1 VGSGWLGDL
10 LPGQARRAYAAL
22 PARHARWR
30 SGALRP
36 EIAPPVDE
44 SKEKNA
50 IPPPGA
56 AAASAADKSSDKKA
70 DEKPAEKKPDAASD
84 TLPIDVSGYAPSPDG
99 KWLAVWARDPETP
112 GEKKQKDAK
121 ADASRVDHETHGTR
135 LYLVALKADGSV
147 DGALQ
152 AVAVAPDVHLAVWA
166 PAADR
171 LAVMTEGANEIS
183 DLGPAGAA
191 WLVNATTPQKPLK
204 LDGVPATVGGGA
216 AWRPDGGEI
225 VFVANTPEDAPP
237 GYDELFAL
245 PVDANGVGLARHGGF
260 RRDLLD
266 SRTEWLSFSLGTAR
280 LWPWRAWA
288 RA

>member
-36 EIAPPVDE
+36 EDRAAGGRVE
-44 SKEKNA
+44 GEERHSA
-50 IPPPGA
+50 TRA

-84 TLPIDVSGYAPSPDG
+84 TLPIDVSATRLLPMESGLRCGRATGD
-99 KWLAVWARDPETP
+99 T

-204 LDGVPATVGGGA
+204 LDGFPPRWEVAQPGARTVA
-216 AWRPDGGEI
+216 RSCSSP
-225 VFVANTPEDAPP
+225 T
-237 GYDELFAL
+237 L
-245 PVDANGVGLARHGGF
+245 PKMHRRGMTSCLRCRWMRTESGLARHGGF